1 MNGGEAG
8 LRGRAEGASSLAG
21 SVPTGRPF
29 RFAPASMTPVSALPA
44 RLAAAAALLALAAP
58 LAAQPARPAAAL
70 DTVTARPLDG
80 GKMWLF
86 EDPPT
91 DYLAATY
98 GFRPDAAW
106 YRRARLASLRMPG
119 CSASFVSPHGLV
131 ATNHHCAEGAV
142 VAVDRGG
149 EGLLDGGFTAQ
160 RLADERRAP
169 EMTMDQLVA
178 TEDVTAEM
186 SAAVDA
192 ATTAEARTAATAAA
206 TAAITARLL
215 AARGVADPADAAAPF
230 AVQVVALYDGGRY
243 SAYTFR
249 RYRDV
254 RLVMAPELRLGAFG
268 GDYDNFTYPRYAADF
283 AFFRVYGD
291 DGRPLASPDF
301 FPLST
306 RGVAR
311 DSVVFVVGNPG
322 STSRGLTVAELET
335 LRDVELPATVRFVDS
350 RVDALLAAL
359 AASAGENTDALRAQ
373 IQGLRNSQKAFRGR
387 LRGLQDPAI
396 LARRGAAERDFRT
409 ASPEAGALIG
419 QQAAL
424 QTERRGLARQ
434 TAAFSTL
441 FNRRY
446 GSATM
451 RRALLVASGR
461 SAEAAAVATP
471 AATLERA
478 YLAAELAQLQ
488 AYFDGA
494 GDGTPKVFQS
504 GGTPEE
510 IADRVLAT
518 SAAARAETAAG
529 APLDD
534 PAVALVARI
543 RPDYEAFLAAEARLD
558 GREAEVRRQ
567 LGRTRFATF
576 GAAVPPDAT
585 FSLRFTDGVV
595 RGYDYNGT
603 EAPPVTTLFGVYD
616 RYRSFCVAG
625 AGAPAVTGPDGQPA
639 CDWQL
644 PQRWLDAEDDL
655 DLATPVNFTSTSD
668 TIGGNSGSPVVN
680 RSLELVGLNFDRTIE
695 GLVRDYL
702 YAPERGRNVM
712 VDARFVVEALRE
724 VYDMGALADELT
736 EGTLRR

>member
-1 MNGGEAG
+1 
-8 LRGRAEGASSLAG
+8 
-21 SVPTGRPF
+21 
-29 RFAPASMTPVSALPA
+29 MTPISAPFV
-44 RLAAAAALLALAAP
+44 RLLASAALLALAAP
-58 LAAQPARPAAAL
+58 AAAQPAAAGDAAL

-86 EDPPT
+86 EQPPT
-91 DYLAATY
+91 EYLAATY

-106 YRRARLASLRMPG
+106 YSRARLASLRMPG

-149 EGLLDGGFTAQ
+149 EGLLDDGFFA
-160 RLADERRAP
+160 RSLADERPAP

-192 ATTAEARTAATAAA
+192 ATTAEARTAATTAA
-206 TAAITARLL
+206 TTAITARLL
-215 AARGVADPADAAAPF
+215 AARGVTDPADAAAPY
-230 AVQVVALYDGGRY
+230 AVQVVALYDGGRT

-291 DGRPLASPDF
+291 DGRPLASPDY

-306 RGVAR
+306 SGVAR

-322 STSRGLTVAELET
+322 STSRALTVAELET
-335 LRDVELPATVRFVDS
+335 LRDIDLPATVRFVDS
-350 RVDALLAAL
+350 RVDALLATLYSGTA
-359 AASAGENTDALRAQ
+359 ENPDVLRSQ
-373 IQGLRNSQKAFRGR
+373 IQSLRNGQKAFRGR
-387 LRGLQDPAI
+387 LRGLQDPVI
-396 LARRGAAERDFRT
+396 IARRRAAERDFRA
-409 ASPEAGALIG
+409 ASPEAGTLVDR
-419 QQAAL
+419 QAAL
-424 QTERRGLARQ
+424 QAERRRSARQ
-434 TAAFSTL
+434 ATAFSTL

-451 RRALLVASGR
+451 RRALLVAQGR
-461 SAEAAAVATP
+461 SVEAPAVATP

-488 AYFDGA
+488 AYFASAPGA
-494 GDGTPKVFQS
+494 TADDTPKVFQS
-504 GGTPEE
+504 GGTPED

-518 SAAARAETAAG
+518 SAAARPETAAG
-529 APLDD
+529 AGLDD

-543 RPDYEAFLAAEARLD
+543 LPDYEAYQASEANLD
-558 GREAEVRRQ
+558 GRETEVRRL
-567 LGRTRFATF
+567 LGRARFAAF

-595 RGYDYNGT
+595 QGYSYNGT
-603 EAPPVTTLFGVYD
+603 EAPPVTTLFGIYD
-616 RYRSFCVAG
+616 RYRSHCVAG
-625 AGAPAVTGPDGQPA
+625 AGAPAVTGPTGQPA

-644 PQRWLDAEDDL
+644 PQRWLDAEASL

-680 RSLELVGLNFDRTIE
+680 RRLELVGLNFDRTIE

-712 VDARFVVEALRE
+712 VDARFVIEALRE
-724 VYDMGALADELT
+724 VYDLGPLADELT